1 MKKQST
7 LFYPLISV
15 VSILIFLGVWW
26 LVTDGTGMFQSS
38 VLPSPGTVAETFIK
52 KMTSTGWCD
61 AAAAYSVVSQS
72 GTVRLCGWRSGRHA
86 PWHSDGLV

>member
-52 KMTSTGWCD
+52 KMTPTAPDGATLFC
-61 AAAAYSVVSQS
+61 
-72 GTVRLCGWRSGRHA
+72 RLSK
-86 PWHSDGLV
+86 WHCPAMWLA